1 MTFGVLEWSG
11 WLDQGQHES
20 SQEPQP
26 NLIAFANSPRTNGR
40 RDYNKAVKTALAMA
54 CQVMRVD
61 AKTLVLLHAES
72 YPTPNQYYGSRL
84 QSSKDETVLLTPGS
98 YSGYGPAQVLVIL
111 NKFMGTGKANCF
123 SWEESEDITKVK
135 LTADVMK
142 EYVPKKTATIP
153 DFAEEITSIINS
165 VPEREM
171 YPCIFHDP
179 TLSFHNKEYGTTDA
193 YNRPIS
199 HLTRSELLH
208 IGRCCNPDVLRQFG
222 AILTK
227 LIVVVSA
234 REMPDH
240 ISSISAD
247 YVAKIPLVLASE
259 RYNRQFWK
267 LLLHTIEPG
276 TKLSAQPAALLAA
289 LSLRLG
295 IVPLMKVSEQEML
308 GF

>member
-1 MTFGVLEWSG
+1 
-11 WLDQGQHES
+11 
-20 SQEPQP
+20 
-26 NLIAFANSPRTNGR
+26 
-40 RDYNKAVKTALAMA
+40 
-54 CQVMRVD
+54 
-61 AKTLVLLHAES
+61 
-72 YPTPNQYYGSRL
+72 
-84 QSSKDETVLLTPGS
+84 
-98 YSGYGPAQVLVIL
+98 
-111 NKFMGTGKANCF
+111 MGTGKADWYTYLSTRTDGACVHVKSDLPGDIAQMTVDLLLTWMGVEKTPSAIGNGQDKDYFAELSYYVSDSEIDSLENESNMSKFPYFSINSRF
-123 SWEESEDITKVK
+123 SWEESENITKVK
-135 LTADVMK
+135 LTTDVMK
-142 EYVPKKTATIP
+142 EYVPKRTATIP

-165 VPEREM
+165 APEREM
-171 YPCIFHDP
+171 YPCVFHDP

-193 YNRPIS
+193 YNRLIS

-247 YVAKIPLVLASE
+247 YVAKIPLVPASE
-259 RYNRQFWK
+259 RYNRLFWK

-276 TKLSAQPAALLAA
+276 TKLSARPAALLAA
-289 LSLRLG
+289 LSLQLG

-308 GF
+308 AFKDKWNDPSTPSYATMESLSTTPGR